1 MKVRKN
7 KSKHVHE
14 EYQYLDLVENII
26 KNGESRDDR
35 TGTGTISLFSPGQL
49 RFSLKDGTLPLL
61 TTKKVFFR
69 GVVEELLW
77 FISGNTN
84 VKKLQEKNIHFWDQN
99 TNREFLD
106 KQDLGQNKEW
116 DAGPIY
122 GFQ

>member
-1 MKVRKN
+1 MKVKKN
-7 KSKHVHE
+7 KNKQIHE
-14 EYQYLDLVENII
+14 EYQYLDLVKNII

-35 TGTGTISLFSPGQL
+35 TETGTLSLFSPGQL

-84 VKKLQEKNIHFWDQN
+84 VKKLQERNIHFWDQN

-106 KQDLGQNKEW
+106 KQGFGQNKEW